1 MMKRLQSLP
10 TSALL
15 AYCVAA
21 TACCAFLLTKV
32 AADSQTIKN
41 QAEGIQLQIKNMA
54 ALQAQMQLEAGGG
67 IDYNAEMQK
76 IEKMKN
82 DRYKNDYK
90 LCTEEDKRRNSPNS
104 LC

>member
-1 MMKRLQSLP
+1 MMKHLQSLP

-15 AYCVAA
+15 TYCVAA
-21 TACCAFLLTKV
+21 TTCCVLLLTKV
-32 AADSQTIKN
+32 VADSQTISR
-41 QAEGIQLQIKNMA
+41 QSQTIQQQTDQVRIL
-54 ALQAQMQLEAGGG
+54 MQSQNGEG

-76 IEKMKN
+76 IEKMRN

-90 LCTEEDKRRNSPNS
+90 FCTEEDKRRNSPNS